1 MVTAMLTVPLAK
13 LAVGVKTA
21 VRVRPVP
28 LMAPSV
34 PPVTVMSPVEPFQ
47 AKLLP
52 GSSENVKVIL
62 AVSPAL
68 SAVTL
73 LVMLTLGAK
82 VSTMIDGVEPAAP
95 LFPAASW

>member
-1 MVTAMLTVPLAK
+1 MLAVPLAK
-13 LAVGVKTA
+13 LGVGVK
-21 VRVRPVP
+21 VPILIRPAP

-34 PPVTVMSPVEPFQ
+34 PPVTVMSPAVPSHT
-47 AKLLP
+47 KLLP
-52 GSSENVKVIL
+52 GSSENVKVML

-82 VSTMIDGVEPAAP
+82 VSMMIDGVEPAAP

>member
-1 MVTAMLTVPLAK
+1 MLALPLAK
-13 LAVGVKTA
+13 LTVGVKTA
-21 VRVRPVP
+21 LRVRPVP

-34 PPVTVMSPVEPFQ
+34 PPVTVMSPTDPFQ
-47 AKLLP
+47 VKLLP
-52 GSSENVKVIL
+52 GSSENVKVML

-73 LVMLTLGAK
+73 LVMLTFGAK
-82 VSTMIDGVEPAAP
+82 VSMLIAGVEPAAP